1 MPIEIKMPALSPTM
15 ETGNLT
21 KWLVKEGQPIEP
33 GDVIAEIET
42 DKATMEVE
50 SADEGV
56 IGKLVVAEGTEN
68 VQVGETIA
76 ILLEEGEKAS
86 DIKSTPSPQP
96 SPARGEGA
104 KEGPA
109 KTPSP
114 LMGEGGGEGDKLKE
128 SAPSPQ
134 SSPTRGEEALK
145 VPSGGRLKASP
156 LAKRLAA
163 EQGVD
168 LSALQGS
175 GPGGRIVKADVE
187 AGIGKPGAAPE
198 VAPAVTGEAPYEEI
212 KLSSIRKIIARRLLE
227 SKQTI
232 PHYYLNIEANIS
244 ELLKVRRDI
253 NDKLEGVKVSLNDFI
268 IKALALAL
276 IKEPNANVQWGG
288 ETLRKFKRADV
299 AVAVAIEDG
308 LITPVIRAAEAK
320 SLRDISAE
328 MKVLA
333 AKARDGKLMPEEYQ
347 GGTFTLS
354 NLGMYGIKDFAAVI
368 NPPQAG
374 IIAIGAGQERPV
386 LRDGHLE
393 NQTFMAITGSF
404 DHRAIDGATGA
415 EFLKIIKEL
424 LEAPAVLLY

>member
-21 KWLVKEGQPIEP
+21 KWLVKEGQSIEP

-68 VQVGETIA
+68 VPVGETIA

-114 LMGEGGGEGDKLKE
+114 LMGEGRGEGDKLKE
-128 SAPSPQ
+128 STPSPQ
-134 SSPTRGEEALK
+134 SSPTRGEEA
-145 VPSGGRLKASP
+145 PAGPTQSSPARGEEAPAAPTGNRIKASP

-187 AGIGKPGAAPE
+187 AGIGKPGAAPK
-198 VAPAVTGEAPYEEI
+198 VAPAVTGEVPYEEI

-308 LITPVIRAAEAK
+308 LITPVIRAAEAN

-333 AKARDGKLMPEEYQ
+333 AK
-347 GGTFTLS
+347 
-354 NLGMYGIKDFAAVI
+354 
-368 NPPQAG
+368 
-374 IIAIGAGQERPV
+374 
-386 LRDGHLE
+386 
-393 NQTFMAITGSF
+393 
-404 DHRAIDGATGA
+404 RATAN
-415 EFLKIIKEL
+415 
-424 LEAPAVLLY
+424 